1 MGIHTNVPHDTCLWE
16 RETRGGRRELAP
28 DLRCPNRPAGHA
40 RRVPPNH
47 SRRRPE
53 QAAHELPPP
62 LRWDEVH
69 EIAARV
75 CLARE
80 AWPQGRARVRE
91 RRVIEVGTLS
101 GSTTKSSRFWLPSVQ
116 PTSGFDR
123 SSSRRPA
130 AQLQEC

>member
-1 MGIHTNVPHDTCLWE
+1 MGIQTNVSHNTCLWE

-40 RRVPPNH
+40 QRVRLNH

-53 QAAHELPPP
+53 RAAHELPPP
-62 LRWDEVH
+62 FRWDEVH

-80 AWPQGRARVRE
+80 
-91 RRVIEVGTLS
+91 
-101 GSTTKSSRFWLPSVQ
+101 
-116 PTSGFDR
+116 D
-123 SSSRRPA
+123 
-130 AQLQEC
+130 